1 MDRFFPNIEKI
12 KYEGPKSKNPLAF
25 KYYDENRVINGKTMK
40 EHLRYAVCYWH
51 TFRGLGHDPFG
62 PGTAVRP
69 WLSSDDPMTQAFDTM
84 DAAFEFFTKLGVPFW
99 CFHDRDIAP
108 EGATVE
114 ESESNL
120 REVVSYAK
128 KKQDET
134 GMKLLWGTA
143 NLFSH
148 PRFMNGGGTNPDF
161 DVFCYAAAQIKNALD
176 ATHVLGGENYVFWGG
191 REGYDI
197 LFNTDMKRELKHF
210 ADLLKL
216 AKAYADEIGF
226 KGQFLIEPKPM
237 EPSTHQ
243 YDFDTATVIAFLKE
257 HDIDFVK
264 INMEP
269 NHATLALHTA
279 AHELQVAADAG
290 LLGSIDA
297 NRGNFQ
303 NGWDTDQF
311 PTNIYDAVEM
321 MLVVLKDGGFETGGL
336 NFDAKP
342 RRASTDLE
350 DMFYGHIGGMDT
362 FARALIIAS
371 EMIEGGELSDIVTK
385 RYSSFDDGKGAEFE
399 AGKLSLTDLRDIA
412 ASKGSEPAQTSG
424 QRELIEIIFND
435 YIL

>member
-1 MDRFFPNIEKI
+1 
-12 KYEGPKSKNPLAF
+12 
-25 KYYDENRVINGKTMK
+25 
-40 EHLRYAVCYWH
+40 
-51 TFRGLGHDPFG
+51 
-62 PGTAVRP
+62 
-69 WLSSDDPMTQAFDTM
+69 
-84 DAAFEFFTKLGVPFW
+84 
-99 CFHDRDIAP
+99 
-108 EGATVE
+108 
-114 ESESNL
+114 
-120 REVVSYAK
+120 
-128 KKQDET
+128 
-134 GMKLLWGTA
+134 
-143 NLFSH
+143 
-148 PRFMNGGGTNPDF
+148 
-161 DVFCYAAAQIKNALD
+161 
-176 ATHVLGGENYVFWGG
+176 
-191 REGYDI
+191 
-197 LFNTDMKRELKHF
+197 MKRELKHF

-371 EMIEGGELSDIVTK
+371 EMIEGGELSNIVKK
-385 RYSSFDDGKGAEFE
+385 RYSSFDEGKGAEFE
-399 AGKLSLTDLRDIA
+399 AGKLSLKDLRDIA
-412 ASKGSEPAQTSG
+412 ASKGEPAQTSG

>member
-12 KYEGPKSKNPLAF
+12 KYEGPESKNPLAF
-25 KYYDENRVINGKTMK
+25 KYYDEDRVINGKTMK

-62 PGTAVRP
+62 PGTAIRP
-69 WLSSDDPMTQAFDTM
+69 WLASEDPMEQALDTM

-114 ESESNL
+114 ESEANL
-120 REVVSYAK
+120 REIVSYAK

-161 DVFCYAAAQIKNALD
+161 DVFCYAAAQLKNAID
-176 ATHVLGGENYVFWGG
+176 ATHALGGENYVFWGG

-321 MLVVLKDGGFETGGL
+321 MLVVLNDGGFKTGGL

-371 EMIEGGELSDIVTK
+371 EMIEGGELSDIVKK
-385 RYSSFDDGKGAEFE
+385 RYSSFDEGKGAEFE

-412 ASKGSEPAQTSG
+412 ASKSEPAQTSG